1 MDPTVCLKQSCSGFR
16 FQTCC
21 EIIAISSSIHRS
33 SQIEHCVYFSEEV
46 SQYLCSFI
54 GKLVCV
60 SHFEFVRHP
69 CLHFSICI
77 IPLGHVGP
85 ITNKICREGQK
96 PYFYELLQHLVA
108 DLMPQLLYNKA
119 KTLTEVKEPAN
130 QTILC
135 KSWQSPAKMHGRVG
149 LKNEETFKFTDLMR
163 PQMINELRSDSWMTE
178 RSAGSFFP
186 IQKGA

>member
-77 IPLGHVGP
+77 IPWGHVGP

-135 KSWQSPAKMHGRVG
+135 KSWQSPAKLHGRVG

>member
-1 MDPTVCLKQSCSGFR
+1 MFEAALFSGFR
-16 FQTCC
+16 FQNFCC
-21 EIIAISSSIHRS
+21 EIIAISSSIHRFS
-33 SQIEHCVYFSEEV
+33 IYLSEEV
-46 SQYLCSFI
+46 CVTQYLCSFL
-54 GKLVCV
+54 GKLVYL
-60 SHFEFVRHP
+60 SHFEFVSHP
-69 CLHFSICI
+69 CLHFSIFI
-77 IPLGHVGP
+77 IPWGHVGP

-135 KSWQSPAKMHGRVG
+135 KSWQSPAKLHGRAG

-163 PQMINELRSDSWMTE
+163 PPMINELRSDSWMTE

-186 IQKGA
+186 IQKGV